1 MKKWYYAFLMLAM
14 MAMPMTFT
22 ACGDDDDE
30 PETETPEEKTPEE
43 ETPSD
48 PTPGKDDEIEW
59 GFTTTYNGNTSP
71 YDENTMEIKY
81 NGAPPAWKESEHRLV
96 IGFLSNP
103 SMSEL
108 TFSFPETMSAKDFKP
123 GYNDFTPYFKLTG
136 LALLS
141 MGGFSPENYKSG
153 SATVFANDRKAIY
166 VDFSDYTFYKE
177 VKGSSIYESKIY
189 QYSYSIN
196 GRVKFT
202 IKQ

>member
-14 MAMPMTFT
+14 MAVPMSFT

-59 GFTTTYNGNTSP
+59 GFTTTWNGKTSTYNETTQDISFNFT
-71 YDENTMEIKY
+71 
-81 NGAPPAWKESEHRLV
+81 PPAWKESEHRLE
-96 IGFLSNP
+96 IGFFSNP

-108 TFSFPETMSAKDFKP
+108 TFSFPETMSAKDLKP
-123 GYNDFTPYFKLTG
+123 GYNDFTPYFILEIS
-136 LALLS
+136 LNLNLS
-141 MGGFSPENYKSG
+141 RFLPKDYKSG
-153 SATVFANDRKAIY
+153 SATVFANDGKAIY
-166 VDFSDYTFYKE
+166 VDFSDYTFYTE
-177 VKGSSIYESKIY
+177 LGGSKLNDPNKY
-189 QYSYSIN
+189 QYSFSIN